1 MHETRREEYQQ
12 YVRANKDIGLQIQ
25 FMERKKNADTV
36 PQEVEDESEMHHRR
50 RQKLRELYQEEEE
63 RAALEL
69 ERNLRLAREAKEKE
83 LEERAARIAAE
94 RESSRRNFVTEKLR
108 QLELEMSEDR
118 RKEKADQLH
127 SEFRDILDIQVV
139 EKRNKARAEA
149 VENELF
155 DELWKQECSKKEL
168 RDTSDKS
175 AAAARASELKKSLD
189 EQVSVKQNPEKVA
202 EPETGFPQNCFWN
215 GTLHNSKP
223 RPVPVVKDLPPVLVS
238 NKQAEMQREIEENAK
253 IVRDLIEVERRR
265 ALQEAE
271 SWKKQRETMRV
282 FFEESVKDRQR
293 SLELDKEAEKI
304 VNESCERVSREIELR
319 QREEKANREA
329 MLVKTLEIRNKQLQ
343 EQKQRKETSS
353 KQKEKDRIEA
363 ERLAQIAESEYNTV
377 RNETKERMKAY
388 GESLLKQIFEKQTYG
403 N

>member
-1 MHETRREEYQQ
+1 
-12 YVRANKDIGLQIQ
+12 
-25 FMERKKNADTV
+25 
-36 PQEVEDESEMHHRR
+36 
-50 RQKLRELYQEEEE
+50 
-63 RAALEL
+63 
-69 ERNLRLAREAKEKE
+69 
-83 LEERAARIAAE
+83 
-94 RESSRRNFVTEKLR
+94 
-108 QLELEMSEDR
+108 
-118 RKEKADQLH
+118 
-127 SEFRDILDIQVV
+127 
-139 EKRNKARAEA
+139 
-149 VENELF
+149 
-155 DELWKQECSKKEL
+155 
-168 RDTSDKS
+168 
-175 AAAARASELKKSLD
+175 
-189 EQVSVKQNPEKVA
+189 
-202 EPETGFPQNCFWN
+202 
-215 GTLHNSKP
+215 
-223 RPVPVVKDLPPVLVS
+223 
-238 NKQAEMQREIEENAK
+238 MQREREENAK
-253 IVRDLIEVERRR
+253 IVRDLIEAERRR

-293 SLELDKEAEKI
+293 SLELEKEVEKI

-319 QREEKANREA
+319 QREEKAKREA